1 MSTDTGMSKDTEMS
15 TDTETGPAPERIPA
29 RQTERFLQSD
39 FWASFKEAHGW
50 KALRFRTED
59 GEQLS
64 VLVRTFSLKVKKAS
78 LAYIPMAPELRAGES
93 HEAYLTRLCR
103 TAKAVKALLPED
115 TVFVRYDCPID
126 FEDFD
131 GIEGINARER
141 YVGETK
147 ALARR
152 LQLPLCVSPV
162 AVQPPDTTILDLQRS
177 GEDILAAMKSKWRY
191 NIRLAARKGV
201 EVSCWHGGE
210 ADFEEQFD
218 AFYRLF
224 ELTSERDGVNFHA
237 KAYYRDLIER
247 SRRLNEGG
255 QEPSAGKATGDEP
268 PTGDKASAD
277 TAPAGKKPV
286 VSLYLARH
294 EGDYLAG
301 IITLFCPREA
311 VYLYGASGN
320 IKRNLMAAYLLQW
333 TAIQDAQAYGCPC
346 YDFYGMPPT
355 DDETHPMHG
364 LYLFKTGFGGRIV
377 HRPGSFDVPLKPFS
391 YRCYRAL
398 ENARAFFFRKLVKK
412 LKGR

>member
-1 MSTDTGMSKDTEMS
+1 MSTDTEVSKDTGMSTDTGMSKDTV
-15 TDTETGPAPERIPA
+15 T
-29 RQTERFLQSD
+29 RFLQSD

-50 KALRFRTED
+50 KALRFKMED

-93 HEAYLTRLCR
+93 HEAYLSRLCR
-103 TAKAVKALLPED
+103 TAGAVKDLLPKD

-247 SRRLNEGG
+247 SYRLNEGG
-255 QEPSAGKATGDEP
+255 QEPSA
-268 PTGDKASAD
+268 
-277 TAPAGKKPV
+277 APAGKKPV

>member
-1 MSTDTGMSKDTEMS
+1 M
-15 TDTETGPAPERIPA
+15 ETGSGAERIPP
-29 RQTERFLQSD
+29 QPERFLQTA

-50 KALRFRTED
+50 KTIRFKTED
-59 GEQLS
+59 GTELS

-78 LAYIPMAPELRAGES
+78 LAYIPMAPELREGES
-93 HEAYLTRLCR
+93 HEAYLSRLCS
-103 TAKAVKALLPED
+103 TAQALKALLPKD
-115 TVFVRYDCPID
+115 TLFVRYDCPID
-126 FEDFD
+126 FAD
-131 GIEGINARER
+131 IASREQ
-141 YVGETK
+141 YVEATK
-147 ALARR
+147 ALACR
-152 LQLPLCVSPV
+152 LRLPLCVSPV
-162 AVQPPDTTILDLQRS
+162 AVQPPDTTILNPKRS

-191 NIRLAARKGV
+191 NIRLAAKKGV

-210 ADFEEQFD
+210 ADFDEKFD

-224 ELTSERDGVNFHA
+224 ELTSERDGVSFHA

-247 SRRLNEGG
+247 SRVLHAAEAAGTDG
-255 QEPSAGKATGDEP
+255 KEP
-268 PTGDKASAD
+268 
-277 TAPAGKKPV
+277 V
-286 VSLYLARH
+286 ISLYLAKH

-333 TAIQDAQAYGCPC
+333 TAIQDAQAYGCPS

-377 HRPGSFDVPLKPFS
+377 HRPGSFDIPLKPFS
-391 YRCYRAL
+391 YRCYRAA
-398 ENARAFFFRKLVKK
+398 EGARAFFFRKIVKK

>member
-1 MSTDTGMSKDTEMS
+1 MSTDTEMSTDTGMS
-15 TDTETGPAPERIPA
+15 TDTAT
-29 RQTERFLQSD
+29 RFLQSD

-50 KALRFRTED
+50 KALRFKTDD

-93 HEAYLTRLCR
+93 HEAYLSRLCR

-115 TVFVRYDCPID
+115 TIFVRYDCPID

-247 SRRLNEGG
+247 SYRLNEGG
-255 QEPSAGKATGDEP
+255 QEPSAGKATADDPSAG
-268 PTGDKASAD
+268 GDKASAD